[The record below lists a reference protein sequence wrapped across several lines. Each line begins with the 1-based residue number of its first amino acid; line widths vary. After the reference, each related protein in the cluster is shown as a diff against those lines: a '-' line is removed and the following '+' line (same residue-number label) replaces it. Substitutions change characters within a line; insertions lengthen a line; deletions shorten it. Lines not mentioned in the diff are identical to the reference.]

1 MARTA
6 TVRLSDEDEAK
17 LARIGA
23 RSGLSVS
30 DAIRRAIDGLD
41 RELRGDEGAVAK
53 KTAYEAYLEIM
64 AEVPGD
70 ADGPSVE
77 SATNEA
83 VRRAFAEKDRT
94 NRARNGR

>member
-6 TVRLSDEDEAK
+6 TVRLNDEDEAK

-41 RELRGDEGAVAK
+41 RELAADGSGAAPK
-53 KTAYEAYLEIM
+53 KTPYEKYLEIM
-64 AEVPGD
+64 AAQPEDEGAP
-70 ADGPSVE
+70 VE
-77 SATNEA
+77 SATNEV
-83 VRRAFAEKDRT
+83 VRRAFAEKDRRD
-94 NRARNGR
+94 RARNGR